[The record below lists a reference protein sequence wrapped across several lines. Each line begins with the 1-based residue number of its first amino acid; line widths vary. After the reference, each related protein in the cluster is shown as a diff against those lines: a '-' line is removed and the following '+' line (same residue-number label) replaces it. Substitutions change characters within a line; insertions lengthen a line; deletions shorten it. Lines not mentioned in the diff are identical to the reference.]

1 MANEENRRSL
11 NVSFGLNASEF
22 SKGVAELKQELSNL
36 NAKFIENKQ
45 KVSDTSKE
53 LKELHKQEEKLKA
66 EIDKSGKA
74 TEGQKRQMEE
84 LSEKIAQTTSK
95 MGQLKA
101 EEADIKSGIKA
112 ATKELQNQKAE
123 LDNNAKSTGLL
134 HNALNKLGT
143 AAKAFIG
150 IYGAKKLWEM
160 LIGSNEEMEQY
171 QTSFE
176 VMLGS
181 AEKAKKMIADIQSF
195 AAKTPLTKSQSV
207 EIGTLLMNYGVEDG
221 QLLDTM
227 QKLGDLA
234 GGNAEKM
241 NRIALAYGQMLAKG
255 KVTGEELRQMTEAG
269 VPLQNAL
276 AESIGVTGEEF
287 SKMVSKG
294 QVGIKELDKA
304 IEELTTGNGK
314 FAGMMEKQSQTMKGM
329 FSTLQDEV
337 SEFFRQMGEGA
348 FGEVKDALS
357 DLMEQLKE
365 WEQDGTLERW
375 ADKLGTTV
383 EVLIKLLRGAIEIV
397 FEFGDVIVAVLAGKA
412 VYSAADKLIKKVG
425 EIKDKLSE
433 LGVKG
438 AAGKVKAGFGE
449 IVSSINPAALALS
462 ALTVAASAV
471 ALKMSELNSIN
482 EEYSRSI
489 ENIEN
494 ASRNTIA
501 EAQAEIS
508 MLENKT
514 GRYDELRT
522 AAELTAEQHAEL
534 KNIAQELQETFGDEI
549 KVINE
554 TTGAYNDLSDALENY
569 TARKQ
574 ARAKNQAV
582 YNRLE
587 EYYRQE
593 SEIQQK
599 LDELHKNWTP
609 EDYIA
614 AGSYST
620 TKGILG
626 GFNAYSAAVIDLF
639 GGKSSALG
647 NVNATAGELYESRA
661 LTEQLGEVQNNIQ
674 SLETECGNLDKALYE
689 TSKSTD
695 NTAKSTENLTE
706 VYDAHK
712 EAVENL
718 AKSLSTVSS
727 AYSEQAESGKL
738 SYNTVMSL
746 IDAGYA
752 SCLQIDEETGAVR
765 LNAEAYK
772 ELAKAKISARMAD
785 LQADIASQ
793 TSEYDKK
800 YQALNKVKSLWA
812 KNQLRD
818 FLDDQA
824 STVAS
829 GSKAEL
835 AALQELYNNLDSY
848 IAMDGSTTGKNG
860 FATGKSDSGY
870 SNAYNAYKTEADKKI
885 DLIKE
890 ELAAKKELRDKTI
903 EYLDE
908 EIQKRKELNQDDD
921 MQKEID
927 KIKAQLDYDQLDDF
941 SRGQLEKQLQKAEEE
956 WQEVLWQREMQKKK
970 DQANAAYSAAA
981 DNAAKAQEQ
990 ISNAVNTVKCIMDN
1004 LANGITN
1011 ISNTIN
1017 NNVNNTN
1024 TANINLASQYLTMA
1038 QITKAV
1044 KDALI
1049 GTVLIR

>member
-74 TEGQKRQMEE
+74 TEEQKRQMEE

-112 ATKELQNQKAE
+112 TTKELQNQKAE

-134 HNALNKLGT
+134 HKALNKLGT

-181 AEKAKKMIADIQSF
+181 AEKAKKMIADIQGF

-234 GGNAEKM
+234 SGNAEKM

-375 ADKLGTTV
+375 ADKLGTTI

-397 FEFGDVIVAVLAGKA
+397 FELGDTITAVLAGVAAYKTVEKVIKTVEA
-412 VYSAADKLIKKVG
+412 VKKLKTAINTATVAQQAFNAASSANPVGLIIAGITTAAVAAISFTENFRQASEAANDYNESVSKISSNSEKSIKNAG
-425 EIKDKLSE
+425 EEVEALSQ
-433 LGVKG
+433 
-438 AAGKVKAGFGE
+438 KVK
-449 IVSSINPAALALS
+449 
-462 ALTVAASAV
+462 
-471 ALKMSELNSIN
+471 
-482 EEYSRSI
+482 
-489 ENIEN
+489 
-494 ASRNTIA
+494 
-501 EAQAEIS
+501 
-508 MLENKT
+508 
-514 GRYDELRT
+514 RYDELRNVTNLT
-522 AAELTAEQHAEL
+522 AAQSAEL
-534 KNIAQELQETFGDEI
+534 KALAEELQQVFGNSVTVVDSL
-549 KVINE
+549 
-554 TTGAYNDLSDALENY
+554 TGKYNDLTTALKEY
-569 TARKQ
+569 SAQQVSSATLEAH
-574 ARAKNQAV
+574 KNQLKETLSLIEE
-582 YNRLE
+582 LE
-587 EYYRQE
+587 EKKEKAVNKKFNDFDSWTSNTLGLFDWAAPIFLSGNDNAIDEISREIEEAKKKANEIKKQIAADSKE
-593 SEIQQK
+593 IFSILGKSE
-599 LDELHKNWTP
+599 N
-609 EDYIA
+609 DYI
-614 AGSYST
+614 SKT
-620 TKGILG
+620 NETK
-626 GFNAYSAAVIDLF
+626 
-639 GGKSSALG
+639 
-647 NVNATAGELYESRA
+647 
-661 LTEQLGEVQNNIQ
+661 
-674 SLETECGNLDKALYE
+674 
-689 TSKSTD
+689 
-695 NTAKSTENLTE
+695 NTTENLTQ

-1011 ISNTIN
+1011 ISNIIN